1 MYLEFGKCK
10 AGSASAAAAPSG
22 PSEPVESKAA
32 ATAAD
37 ASDVAMICP
46 EDEAEA
52 TIEEEVDPLQ
62 AEASAKAANQMDHV
76 FIYTHERDFEQA
88 LAKNVPMLQQSLGVS
103 VSMQFFCVGG
113 CVTIIFRGPG
123 AAQGGLCHR
132 LPDVEDEGKP
142 EVP

>member
-62 AEASAKAANQMDHV
+62 AEASAKAASQMDHV

-88 LAKNVPMLQQSLGVS
+88 LAKNVRMLQQSLGVS
-103 VSMQFFCVGG
+103 VSMQFFLCGRMRYDHTSRSWCSTG
-113 CVTIIFRGPG
+113 WALSSTARRRG
-123 AAQGGLCHR
+123 R
-132 LPDVEDEGKP
+132 R
-142 EVP
+142 